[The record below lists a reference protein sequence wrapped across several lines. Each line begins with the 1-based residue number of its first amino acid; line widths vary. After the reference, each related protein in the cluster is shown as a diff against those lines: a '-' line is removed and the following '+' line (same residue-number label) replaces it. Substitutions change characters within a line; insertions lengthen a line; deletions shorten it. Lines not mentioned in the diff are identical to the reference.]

1 MFETIELYFENLFV
15 LPKSDMLTH
24 WEKVFLSMAVHTRK
38 RVPVELLLARRP
50 NEDLNIH
57 QYRINNYR
65 AITYGSMNQAND
77 DLHRIVSGISY
88 TVNVEDNVR
97 EYLNNGSVGQYCS
110 TLQNETITPKLFIEK
125 ITLKRDI
132 EDPNGFLIWYPT
144 GGGVTDSSKKVVPQ
158 PKLIY
163 SSQFTYADENVFI
176 YLSEEKSPL
185 RTTGG
190 KSELKG
196 EIYYF
201 LTKNEIWKM
210 YQIGTLSKPAWT
222 QEMIYKHD
230 LGAFPVIVLGGDI
243 NSEGYY
249 ESYFSPYLA
258 FGDEAIHQFS
268 DWQAIMTTS
277 SFPHKEQFATE
288 CMVRRVTKDSNN
300 PSDSEENYS
309 GGGNGEIELV
319 PYKVTPYGVT
329 IRPVPIKNDALNE
342 HLDASIP
349 SVRFI
354 SPDIE
359 VARYSGD
366 SWEKL
371 IKKAEEALNI
381 NMTLGMDQSGV
392 AKQIDKESQYSM
404 ITKIGNNFF
413 DNIYLNSLKI
423 IDGYLNRKPFEKSTA
438 SINKPSSFWVKSESE
453 LVEEITSLKSS
464 NAPRFFLQEATI
476 DLATKRFSGNPLNE
490 KIFKVIALYDPYY
503 THSESEKNSGISAGT
518 ITKEDVIR
526 SQRIFN
532 ILKQIA
538 EEKTA
543 EVFMKMEPGKI
554 YEEFETR
561 VQEFFP
567 EEPTIQVDDLGNPI

>member
-1 MFETIELYFENLFV
+1 MFETIEEYFANLFT
-15 LPKSDMLTH
+15 LPKSDKLQE
-24 WEKVFLSMAVHTRK
+24 WEKVFLNMAVHTRK
-38 RVPVELLLARRP
+38 RVPRELLLARRP
-50 NEDLNIH
+50 NEEPNIH
-57 QYRINNYR
+57 EYRIANYR
-65 AITYGSMNQAND
+65 AITYGSMNQALD
-77 DLHRIVSGISY
+77 DLYRIVSGISY
-88 TVNVEDNVR
+88 TVNVDDNVR
-97 EYLNNGSVGQYCS
+97 EYLNNGSVGNYCS

-132 EDPNGFLIWYPT
+132 EDPNGFLIWMPS
-144 GGGVTDSSKKVVPQ
+144 GEGVTDSSMKVVPQ
-158 PKLIY
+158 PKLIL
-163 SSQFTYADENVFI
+163 SSQFTYADDNVFI
-176 YLSEEKSPL
+176 YLSDEKSAL

-190 KSELKG
+190 KVDYKG
-196 EIYYF
+196 DIYYF
-201 LTKNEIWKM
+201 LTKTEIWKM
-210 YQIGTLSKPAWT
+210 YQTGTVSKPVWS
-222 QEMIYKHD
+222 QDLIYKHD

-243 NSEGYY
+243 NAEGFY

-309 GGGNGEIELV
+309 GGGNGDIELV

-359 VARYSGD
+359 VARYSGE

-371 IKKAEEALNI
+371 IEKAEEALNI
-381 NMTLGMDQSGV
+381 NMTLGMDQSGA

-413 DNIYLNSLKI
+413 DNIYLISLKI
-423 IDGYLNRKPFEKSTA
+423 IDGYLNRRPLEKSTA
-438 SINKPSSFWVKSESE
+438 SINKPSTFWVKSEVE
-453 LVEEITSLKSS
+453 LVAEITQLKTS

-476 DLATKRFSGNPLNE
+476 DLANKRFSGNPLNE

-503 THSESEKNSGISAGT
+503 THTESEKNSGISAGT

-526 SQRIFN
+526 SSRIFN

-543 EVFMKMEPGKI
+543 EVFMKMEYSAI
-554 YEEFETR
+554 YDEFEKR

-567 EEPTIQVDDLGNPI
+567 IEPTLEVDDNGNVM